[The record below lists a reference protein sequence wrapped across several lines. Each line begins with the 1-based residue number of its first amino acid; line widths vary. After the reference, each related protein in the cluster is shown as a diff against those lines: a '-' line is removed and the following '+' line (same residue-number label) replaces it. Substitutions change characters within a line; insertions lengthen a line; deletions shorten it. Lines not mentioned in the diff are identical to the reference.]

1 MGCCREKRLCQRNR
15 ERTQVG
21 VLVLTTIIPSS
32 TATSSETEK
41 GEETLKGQRN
51 QWGTITEASTPIC
64 SWSRNRTGV
73 QTCHQLKGPELV
85 YKETNFHDGNVER
98 RFSEH
103 QERRLGGYN
112 VRDSSLMKGATEPVR
127 DEHRGFYSNMLLVK
141 KQDGG
146 SDLSSTWG
154 AWTHTQR
161 NELSWWQR
169 WKTFLRES
177 GKETGQLISH
187 TSIVLGE
194 S

>member
-32 TATSSETEK
+32 TATSSKTEK

-51 QWGTITEASTPIC
+51 QCRTSTEASTPIC

-146 SDLSSTWG
+146 SDLSST
-154 AWTHTQR
+154 
-161 NELSWWQR
+161 
-169 WKTFLRES
+169 
-177 GKETGQLISH
+177 
-187 TSIVLGE
+187 
-194 S
+194 